1 MVAVERESRKI
12 LAVGNEAKE
21 MLGKTPDTIV
31 AVKPLSEGVIADYD
45 VTEAMIKYFN

>member
-1 MVAVERESRKI
+1 
-12 LAVGNEAKE
+12 

-45 VTEAMIKYFN
+45 VTEAMIKYFIKKVLVRIASLCLR

>member
-1 MVAVERESRKI
+1 
-12 LAVGNEAKE
+12 

-45 VTEAMIKYFN
+45 ITEAMIKYFIKKYLVHIVSLCQKL